1 MVGPFLCVLLALAAD
16 GTDLPREPVLADGP
30 VLNVSGTVLDHTGA
44 PVANADVT
52 LRIKGSGVSNFTL
65 RKHNLI
71 AQTTTNAQG
80 EFRFDHVGIPPRHCF
95 FMEQL
100 HWGRDAVVVIVRAPE
115 KALAWSDIDSYA
127 PKPLRMTLSPAAD
140 VNGTVFDEKDRP
152 LAGARVRLHV
162 ATRRTTEIDLGFGEH
177 GDLNLI
183 TSPLP
188 IETTSDQ
195 EGRFHMPHVP
205 AGMRVMLEV
214 TAPKRAR
221 QILMVETGDD
231 ASLTEVQFEG
241 RRNERHSLLRSPLK
255 ISLLPQTTVTVRIV
269 DHEGKPVSSGTMRA
283 RRANHSYAAWG
294 DLTAQGEVH
303 IPIAT
308 GEKISFFYGGAP
320 GTPHL
325 STSASLVG
333 DPQQVKEP
341 ILLTLPK
348 PRWLT
353 GRVVDA
359 AGQGVS
365 GVYVSYATKGSSD
378 AAPPRSSLAVSHDD
392 GNFRIPVVPGPGT
405 LEIAEPVYRFF
416 TPRRE
421 DAAKLAISVD
431 IAETGETDPVTLR
444 IHRGLILEGV
454 VRDADQ
460 RPVAGAKIRMEST
473 DRYAYPLTITT
484 DAQGGYRITGLSP
497 HASVKITV
505 TDKAGYA
512 FAQFPADAA
521 HDLTSEKRATHDLT
535 LKPGVTLIGRVVQEG
550 QPQSGVRIRV
560 SKLREDDGNAY
571 HHFDDVTSDANGE
584 FRVYGF
590 PEGDSF
596 YVSAEERDE
605 RGTVSWK
612 NRSDYTD
619 KAGQGPEFRLPD
631 AELTSARQRLR
642 GIVVDPQGAPLAG
655 ITVAA
660 KLESGEFLPQRNGR
674 PAPWIETDENGLFD
688 LTHLPDL
695 PLQLM
700 AHKRNPAGGRIR
712 FPSVVSTK
720 LNQADIR
727 IILDPELN
735 QEIESLDPPMPK

>member
-1 MVGPFLCVLLALAAD
+1 
-16 GTDLPREPVLADGP
+16 
-30 VLNVSGTVLDHTGA
+30 
-44 PVANADVT
+44 
-52 LRIKGSGVSNFTL
+52 
-65 RKHNLI
+65 
-71 AQTTTNAQG
+71 
-80 EFRFDHVGIPPRHCF
+80 
-95 FMEQL
+95 
-100 HWGRDAVVVIVRAPE
+100 
-115 KALAWSDIDSYA
+115 
-127 PKPLRMTLSPAAD
+127 
-140 VNGTVFDEKDRP
+140 
-152 LAGARVRLHV
+152 
-162 ATRRTTEIDLGFGEH
+162 
-177 GDLNLI
+177 
-183 TSPLP
+183 
-188 IETTSDQ
+188 
-195 EGRFHMPHVP
+195 
-205 AGMRVMLEV
+205 
-214 TAPKRAR
+214 
-221 QILMVETGDD
+221 
-231 ASLTEVQFEG
+231 
-241 RRNERHSLLRSPLK
+241 
-255 ISLLPQTTVTVRIV
+255 
-269 DHEGKPVSSGTMRA
+269 
-283 RRANHSYAAWG
+283 
-294 DLTAQGEVH
+294 
-303 IPIAT
+303 
-308 GEKISFFYGGAP
+308 
-320 GTPHL
+320 
-325 STSASLVG
+325 
-333 DPQQVKEP
+333 
-341 ILLTLPK
+341 
-348 PRWLT
+348 
-353 GRVVDA
+353 
-359 AGQGVS
+359 
-365 GVYVSYATKGSSD
+365 
-378 AAPPRSSLAVSHDD
+378 
-392 GNFRIPVVPGPGT
+392 
-405 LEIAEPVYRFF
+405 
-416 TPRRE
+416 
-421 DAAKLAISVD
+421 
-431 IAETGETDPVTLR
+431 
-444 IHRGLILEGV
+444 
-454 VRDADQ
+454 
-460 RPVAGAKIRMEST
+460 MEST

-484 DAQGGYRITGLSP
+484 DAKGGYRITGLSP